1 MRLTALALLSS
12 AAALDDGLALTPPLG
27 WRSYNAF
34 GGHIDQSTM
43 TAMMKAMAA
52 VASHPAQQKFK
63 VYAVDLL
70 TVHGCMNLTD
80 QVKASGAVFD
90 LVVLTVGIWPD
101 HVDPKTTDGIDK
113 VLALAHNTDH
123 ECWTLIPTRSPS
135 PCT

>member
-1 MRLTALALLSS
+1 MAGGTDGIGKGTALT
-12 AAALDDGLALTPPLG
+12 LAK
-27 WRSYNAF
+27 
-34 GGHIDQSTM
+34 GGASVTVVGHSPTKAS
-43 TAMMKAMAA
+43 AMMKAMAA